1 MNKIKTAFMNMSWL
15 MASQIITSIL
25 AFIWTIMI
33 ARYLGVSDYGIFGFA
48 VSLSTMFAI
57 LGEVGIS
64 SHIVRSIATDNNQA
78 SCYLGNA
85 IPLKIGLSIVYFVV
99 IFLALSLMGQSK
111 LVVYITLLY
120 AIETTFKSFTSL
132 FNGAVQAFEKQK
144 YMAFS
149 NILLAILSFILIL
162 IAIYFNMGLNGIT
175 WAYVLANMITLI
187 YTASVLLR
195 HITIPKIQFNF
206 RLWKKL
212 LIWGF
217 PFALTS
223 IFYTVYYSIDIVMLT
238 QMVGDFATGIY
249 NATYKLINVLT
260 LFYTIYTAVFF
271 PIMCKQYKEGTSSVT
286 LSFEK
291 SSKYLSMITIPI
303 GVACL
308 FYSTDVIQFIYGHQY
323 DQAGVV
329 LQILIWTVCFLF
341 INGAASTALNA
352 SHREYSVTKIYLV
365 AAIFNVVLN
374 LFLIP
379 KYSFIGA
386 SIATV
391 LSEIVIL
398 ILALI
403 TLNKIG
409 IKPSKSLMLDIGKI
423 ILSAAIL
430 GIILYFLHL
439 NMWIAIPVSIVIY
452 LILLI
457 VMKTFDDDDK
467 YVVKQII
474 GK

>member
-33 ARYLGVSDYGIFGFA
+33 ARYLGVNDYGIFGFA

-57 LGEVGIS
+57 VGEVGIS
-64 SHIVRSIATDNNQA
+64 AHIVRSISTDNNQA
-78 SCYLGNA
+78 KCYLGNA
-85 IPLKIGLSIVYFVV
+85 IPLKVGLSGLYFIV
-99 IFLALSLMGQSK
+99 IFIVLLLMGQSQ
-111 LVVYITLLY
+111 LVIYITLLY
-120 AIETTFKSFTSL
+120 AIETTIKSFTSL

-149 NILLAILSFILIL
+149 NILLAILSFALIL
-162 IAIYFNMGLNGIT
+162 TAIHFNAGLNGIT
-175 WAYVLANMITLI
+175 WAYVLANVVTLL
-187 YTASVLLR
+187 YTAYVLLKY
-195 HITIPKIQFNF
+195 IAIPKFQFNF
-206 RLWKKL
+206 GIWKKL
-212 LIWGF
+212 LIWGV

-223 IFYTVYYSIDIVMLT
+223 IFYNIYYSIDIVMLT
-238 QMVGDFATGIY
+238 QMIGDFATGIY

-260 LFYTIYTAVFF
+260 LFYNIYTAIFF
-271 PIMCKQYKEGTSSVT
+271 PIMCKQYKKGTSLVA

-291 SSKYLSMITIPI
+291 STKFLSMITIPI

-308 FYSTDVIQFIYGHQY
+308 FYSNDIIHFIYGHQY

-352 SHREYSVTKIYLV
+352 SHKEYSVTKIYLV
-365 AAIFNVVLN
+365 AAIFNVILN
-374 LFLIP
+374 MFLIP
-379 KYSFIGA
+379 KYSYIGA
-386 SIATV
+386 SISTV
-391 LSEIVIL
+391 LSEVLIL

-403 TLNKIG
+403 TLNKVG
-409 IKPSKSLMLDIGKI
+409 IKPSKTLVEYIGKI
-423 ILSAAIL
+423 VLSSAIL

-452 LILLI
+452 LLLLI
-457 VMKTFDDDDK
+457 AMKTFDDDDK